1 MSAFDGITLAV
12 ILITTVIGVLAGFG
26 NGLKFFSH
34 GWMGRIVSIVICYF
48 IFGLVL
54 KIPFVEEAMA
64 KFVAKLDE
72 NKWYLK
78 VLKYV
83 RIDLIAFAVIL
94 YFVVQIAK
102 RLLLGIIEKIF
113 EANVWLMRI
122 LNKFLGAAIY
132 LFILLLVTL
141 IVFQIAYYIKGTD
154 GAIYAKIQGSL
165 FGLDK
170 LYLDNPL
177 NAVIDS
183 IRQAFIAQ

>member
-34 GWMGRIVSIVICYF
+34 GWMGRIVSVIICYF

-54 KIPFVEEAMA
+54 KIPFVEEAMS

-78 VLKYV
+78 ILKYV

-102 RLLLGIIEKIF
+102 RLLLGVIEKIF
-113 EANVWLMRI
+113 ETNVWLMRI

-154 GAIYAKIQGSL
+154 GVIYAKIQGSL

-170 LYLDNPL
+170 LYSDNPL

-183 IRQAFIAQ
+183 IRQAFIK